1 MECLTLLLVISNVTT
16 ASHNN
21 NRCRPRPPPATT
33 TGTGNTTKGI
43 KALTRS
49 ILFNVGSIPC
59 LLQCSIFNI
68 QCELFAGILIHFKL
82 QRSFCGHRRL
92 VAVAFSIIIVIDG
105 KKNPF
110 LILSAVVQWLA
121 EFPSICQEY

>member
-21 NRCRPRPPPATT
+21 NRCRPRPPPPPT
-33 TGTGNTTKGI
+33 TGNTTKGI

-49 ILFNVGSIPC
+49 IPFNGVNTM
-59 LLQCSIFNI
+59 LQCSIFNI